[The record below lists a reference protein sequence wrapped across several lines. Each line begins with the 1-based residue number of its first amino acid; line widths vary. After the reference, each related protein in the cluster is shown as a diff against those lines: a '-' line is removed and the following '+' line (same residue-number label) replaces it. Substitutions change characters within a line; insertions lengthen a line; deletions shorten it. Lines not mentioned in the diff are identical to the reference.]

1 MFALKKLNSFCI
13 QKFILSVFYN
23 TFNES
28 VSSFSFL
35 WWFASISIK
44 NRLQNIVRTCSE
56 ITGVPLRSL
65 TEFYGQQVIR
75 KAKCIM
81 MNNDTHP
88 LHFET
93 MPSGR
98 RLRIIKCLTNKYKFT
113 FEPEA
118 IHICSLNFKF
128 EVFVLL
134 TDFISGWIKY
144 EACCIVA
151 ICNYEKVYV
160 LMFF

>member
-13 QKFILSVFYN
+13 QKCILSVFYN
-23 TFNES
+23 NFNES
-28 VSSFSFL
+28 VSSYSFL

-44 NRLQNIVRTCSE
+44 NKNRLQNIVRTCSD

-98 RLRIIKCLTNKYKFT
+98 WLRIIKCLKNIKNCITYRFYKR
-113 FEPEA
+113 
-118 IHICSLNFKF
+118 L
-128 EVFVLL
+128 
-134 TDFISGWIKY
+134 D
-144 EACCIVA
+144 
-151 ICNYEKVYV
+151 
-160 LMFF
+160 